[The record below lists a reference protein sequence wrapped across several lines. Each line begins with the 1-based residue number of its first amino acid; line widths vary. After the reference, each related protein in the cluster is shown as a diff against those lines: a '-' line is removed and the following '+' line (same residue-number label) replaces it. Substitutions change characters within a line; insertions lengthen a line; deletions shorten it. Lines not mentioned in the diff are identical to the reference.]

1 MPTKNQQFV
10 ITRSSQPKHVNN
22 GPDDIKRRE
31 ALEMYAAVQ
40 EMKADRDDD
49 PLYYD
54 ESEDE

>member
-1 MPTKNQQFV
+1 MPTQNQQFV
-10 ITRSSQPKHVNN
+10 ITRSRQPKHVNN

-40 EMKADRDDD
+40 EMKADRDAD
-49 PLYYD
+49 PLFD